1 MRTVRKTEVQTGD
14 SGLEQNRKVLLP
26 VGQRFTLRPHQQLY
40 PVYGKEFSGNISLW
54 AFRSFKT
61 VQDSL

>member
-1 MRTVRKTEVQTGD
+1 MRKTGVPIGN
-14 SGLEQNRKVLLP
+14 SGLEQNRKALVP
-26 VGQRFTLRPHQQLY
+26 VGLRFTLRSQQQLY